1 MDAIRLHPIS
11 GPVDRTICLPG
22 SKSLTNRA
30 LLTAALAD
38 RTSELTGVLFA
49 EDTECMMDCLGR
61 LGVSLDADRERRRVR
76 VRGVSTPWP
85 QSDAELDCRNA
96 GTVIRFLT
104 AACAGSRGRYRLD
117 GVERMRSR
125 PIGNLVCALRDLG
138 ASIEFDAEPGFC
150 PLTVNAAGLGGG
162 TVRLDAAASSQFV
175 SALLMAAP
183 LAGRDVMI
191 ELAAAIPSRPYIAM
205 TMSVM
210 DRFGVS
216 VVQDEFK
223 RFIVPAP
230 QSYRATPYDIEP
242 DASAASYFFA
252 AAALTG
258 GRVTVDGLGSGS
270 VQGDLGFVEVLCRM
284 GCRVERTDKT
294 TTVYGPA
301 DGRLHGVDVDLNDM
315 PDVVQTLAV
324 LAAFAEGATRIRN
337 VPNLRLKETDRLSAL
352 ATELA
357 RMGVD
362 AVVEPDGLTV
372 CPAGA
377 PKPSEIETYHDH
389 RMAMSFSLAGLRLDG
404 MVIRDPDCVSKTFP
418 EFFDLW
424 SDLT

>member
-1 MDAIRLHPIS
+1 MEALRLHPIS

-38 RTSELTGVLFA
+38 GPSELTGVLFA
-49 EDTECMMDCLGR
+49 EDTECMMDCLGK

-85 QSDAELDCRNA
+85 QSEAELDCRNA

-117 GVERMRSR
+117 GVERMRQR
-125 PIGNLVCALRDLG
+125 PIGNLVGALCDLG
-138 ASIEFDAEPGFC
+138 ASIEFDGEPGFC
-150 PLTVNAAGLGGG
+150 PLTVNAAGLRGG
-162 TVRLDAAASSQFV
+162 TVRMDATASSQFV
-175 SALLMAAP
+175 SALLLAAP
-183 LAGRDVMI
+183 LADRDVMI
-191 ELAAAIPSRPYIAM
+191 ELAAAAPSRPYIAM
-205 TMSVM
+205 TLSVM
-210 DRFGVS
+210 ERFGVS
-216 VVQDEFK
+216 VVQHEFS
-223 RFIVPAP
+223 RFIVPSS
-230 QSYRATPYDIEP
+230 QSYRAISYDIEP

-258 GRVTVDGLGSGS
+258 GRVTVDGLGRRS
-270 VQGDLGFVEVLCRM
+270 VQGDLGFADVLCRM
-284 GCRVERTDKT
+284 GCRVDQTDT
-294 TTVYGPA
+294 ATTVCGPA
-301 DGRLHGVDVDLNDM
+301 DGRLDGVDVDLNDM

-324 LAAFAEGATRIRN
+324 LAAFAEGPTRIRN

-352 ATELA
+352 AAELA

-362 AVVEPDGLTV
+362 AVVEPDGLTIRPTGV
-372 CPAGA
+372 PESA
-377 PKPSEIETYHDH
+377 EIETYGDH
-389 RMAMSFSLAGLRLDG
+389 RMAMSFALAGLRLDG

-424 SDLT
+424 SDLG